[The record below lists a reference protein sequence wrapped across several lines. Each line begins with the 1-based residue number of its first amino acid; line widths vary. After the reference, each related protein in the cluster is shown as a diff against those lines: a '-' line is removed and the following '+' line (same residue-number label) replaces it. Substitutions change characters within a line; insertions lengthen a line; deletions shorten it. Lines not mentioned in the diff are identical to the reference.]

1 MKEVIEVSREAGEP
15 SRIVI
20 GDALEDLPALT
31 AGRRVVIVTDSN
43 VHRRYREIIDPY
55 EHIIIG
61 MGETNK
67 TLATAERIYHEL
79 VALNADRKTF
89 LLGFGGGIV
98 TDITGFAASTYMRG
112 MPFGF
117 IASTLLAQVDASVGG
132 KNGVNFE
139 GYKNMVGAFNQ
150 PEFVLCELSLTD
162 TLSDREFAAGC
173 AEIIKSGIIAD
184 AELFGL
190 FEKHGLA
197 AFRSDKELL
206 LRAVAGAVRVKA
218 AVVGMDEKEAGERR
232 KLNLGH
238 TFAHAIEK
246 TTSNFLHGEA
256 VGIGMVTAASLAVLW
271 GRLDKDAE
279 SRITSAVANTGLPT
293 ASGIDAKRLFKAL
306 QMDKKRERDEIYLVL
321 PRRIAE
327 CEIRRT
333 AFSELEEAMPELAV

>member
-1 MKEVIEVSREAGEP
+1 MKEVIEVSREAGAP
-15 SRIVI
+15 SRIII
-20 GDALEDLPALT
+20 GDALDELAALT
-31 AGRRVVIVTDSN
+31 QGRRVVIVTDSN

-79 VALNADRKTF
+79 VGLNADRKTF

-117 IASTLLAQVDASVGG
+117 VASTLLAQVDASVGG

-139 GYKNMVGAFNQ
+139 GYKNMVGTFNQ
-150 PEFVLCELSLTD
+150 PEFVLCDLGLTD

-190 FEKHGLA
+190 FEKHALA
-197 AFRSDKELL
+197 DFRSDKQLL
-206 LRAVAGAVRVKA
+206 LKAVAGAVRVKA
-218 AVVGMDEKEAGERR
+218 AIVGRDEKETGERR

-238 TFAHAIEK
+238 TFAHAVEK

-271 GRLDKDAE
+271 GCLDEPAAA
-279 SRITSAVANTGLPT
+279 RITAAVANAGLPT

-306 QMDKKRERDEIYLVL
+306 QMDKKRERDDIHLVL
-321 PRRIAE
+321 PTGIGN

-333 AFSELEEAMPELAV
+333 GFAELEGIMPSLAV